1 MWGAGRLKLQY
12 RCTVWPRIAYSG
24 ALTLTSG
31 EEELSDLDNL
41 GLGERT
47 EEPSGAEIREDE
59 RTAVLI

>member
-1 MWGAGRLKLQY
+1 M
-12 RCTVWPRIAYSG
+12 AYSG

-41 GLGERT
+41 ELGERT

>member
-41 GLGERT
+41 EPVERT